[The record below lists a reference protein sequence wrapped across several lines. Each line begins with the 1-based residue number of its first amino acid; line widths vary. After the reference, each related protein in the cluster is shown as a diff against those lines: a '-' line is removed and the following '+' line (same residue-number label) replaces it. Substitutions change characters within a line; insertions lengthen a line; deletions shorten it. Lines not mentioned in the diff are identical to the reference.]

1 LDSSLLGLAVRGL
14 ALGLSIAAPVG
25 PIGLLCIRRTLAQ
38 GRGAG
43 LLSGLGAATADA
55 VYGSVAAFGLTA
67 VSDLLVTYRGPLG
80 LAGGLFLVYLGV
92 KTALARPS
100 ALGDAPPAIGK
111 AGVYASTFMLTLA
124 NPMTIISFAAAF
136 TALGLGLSGGVAGGV
151 TLVAGVFA
159 GSAVWWLA
167 LSAIVARLGR
177 GLGPGA
183 LGWVNRASGV
193 VIMVFGLAAVA
204 GSLAMSAG

>member
-1 LDSSLLGLAVRGL
+1 M

-38 GRGAG
+38 GRAAG

-55 VYGSVAAFGLTA
+55 VYGSVAAFGLTV
-67 VSDLLVTYRGPLG
+67 VSDLLVTHRAALG

-92 KTALARPS
+92 KTALARP
-100 ALGDAPPAIGK
+100 AAGGDALAAVSA
-111 AGVYASTFMLTLA
+111 AGAYVSTFVLTLA

-136 TALGLGLSGGVAGGV
+136 TALGLVQSGGAEGGVA
-151 TLVAGVFA
+151 LVAGVFG
-159 GSAVWWLA
+159 GSALWWLA
-167 LSAIVARLGR
+167 LSAIVSRLGR

-183 LGWVNRASGV
+183 LAWVNRASGL
-193 VIMVFGLAAVA
+193 VIILFGVAAVA
-204 GSLAMSAG
+204 ASLATAPG